1 MSDPSDDRART
12 IDVASLPPALSR
24 ELAAVLA
31 PRGPA
36 LLAAHDRFA
45 WRERAAIALAPIGA
59 FVIVAL
65 AARAFAAACEPRH
78 EPTWALV
85 YALPAVPIALLVV
98 RALLAPLRARRMPF
112 APGLYVLDRDVVI
125 AHGPEVRVVPLRAV
139 AGVSAPRRLPLGGL
153 AEITLWL
160 EGEPAET
167 CLVPASEAE
176 AIAERVEQAREA
188 ALAPEDH
195 ATRRRRHDALGEL
208 RRSTSWERAS
218 DARPRSD
225 WARTVA
231 IAVPLALVIGAVT
244 LIARNAASDAMAIA
258 SASAASDVEA
268 LRCYADAGG
277 SDAARVRAD
286 LLPRAAYAQAIAAGD
301 AASLGRYVEA
311 YPEGPDTVAAR
322 ARWIAMEYEN
332 ARSSAWGLRAFVTRF
347 PDAPQVAEARAV
359 MPRLALEEA
368 RRADDAGAYA
378 YVAREHAGTPEGE
391 EARRLH
397 HARYERALES
407 LLARGARPEVA
418 AFLRAL
424 FAYLEAHDD
433 ASVLVRFRTPSSE
446 ALRVFDAMVDAS
458 QNVPIEPIAP
468 SFSRR
473 LSVQR
478 EALVFDRL
486 NTAFEPLVSRDV
498 MRIVRG
504 PNLRDVPTAD
514 EILARLESVPEEER
528 DARRAAILAEA
539 DDEGP
544 DPEIRIEYTI
554 VPTGDVYVSS
564 PVTRPFFP
572 SRLDELEPEED
583 ERRFAAF
590 LVRFAIEM
598 RIPGASERHAFEL
611 VVQPDEHVR
620 VDGGADAPSDGTI
633 YEVLATSAFDR
644 LGDGL
649 TSAFLGSPS
658 EDVR

>member
-1 MSDPSDDRART
+1 MSDLQGENART
-12 IDVASLPPALSR
+12 LDVASLPPALSR
-24 ELAAVLA
+24 ELASVLA

-36 LLAAHDRFA
+36 LLAAPDRFA

-59 FVIVAL
+59 FVMVAL

-85 YALPAVPIALLVV
+85 YALPAVPLALLIV
-98 RALLAPLRARRMPF
+98 RAILAPLRARRMPF
-112 APGLYVLDRDVVI
+112 APGVYVLDRDVVI

-139 AGVSAPRRLPLGGL
+139 AGVSAPRRLPIGGL

-167 CLVPASEAE
+167 CLVPVADAE
-176 AIAERVEQAREA
+176 SAAERVERAREA
-188 ALAPEDH
+188 ALAPEDQ
-195 ATRRRRHDALGEL
+195 ATRRRRHDPLAEL
-208 RRSTSWERAS
+208 RRSTSWERAT

-225 WARTVA
+225 WARSIA
-231 IAVPLALVIGAVT
+231 LAVPLALVIGALSV
-244 LIARNAASDAMAIA
+244 LARNALSDAAAIA
-258 SASAASDVEA
+258 SASASNDVEA
-268 LRCYADAGG
+268 LRCYADSGG
-277 SDAARVRAD
+277 SDAARVRAE

-301 AASLGRYVEA
+301 TASLGQYVEA
-311 YPEGPDTVAAR
+311 YPEGPDTPAAR
-322 ARWIAMEYEN
+322 TRWIELEYEN

-347 PDAPQVAEARAV
+347 PDAPQVAEARTA

-368 RRADDAGAYA
+368 RRSDDAGAYA
-378 YVAREHAGTPEGE
+378 YVAREYAGTPEGD

-397 HARYERALES
+397 HARYERALEA
-407 LLARGARPEVA
+407 LIVRGARPEVT

-424 FAYLEAHDD
+424 FAHLEAHED

-446 ALRVFDAMVDAS
+446 ALRIFDALVDES

-486 NTAFEPLVSRDV
+486 NTAFEPLVPRDV
-498 MRIVRG
+498 MHLARG
-504 PNLRDVPTAD
+504 ANLPDVPS
-514 EILARLESVPEEER
+514 EEQILLRLEGVPEEEHE
-528 DARRAAILAEA
+528 AMRAAILAEA
-539 DDEGP
+539 EDEGTA
-544 DPEIRIEYTI
+544 PEIRIEYTI

-564 PVTRPFFP
+564 PVAPRFDAFGG
-572 SRLDELEPEED
+572 LDVEHD

-598 RIPGASERHAFEL
+598 RIPGASERNVFEL

-620 VDGGADAPSDGTI
+620 VDGGSGAPSESTI

-649 TSAFLGSPS
+649 TTAFLGGVQHVP
-658 EDVR
+658 